1 MRLDNL
7 ETHQKKIFEG
17 LRPGDLENLVLPEVT
32 IDDFE
37 PKSGSPENIVVVSF
51 YVKDLEPANDLAS
64 FIERGAHDILD
75 TEVSPAPD
83 EDGNYVVFVEMHR
96 EDSLMDSFMKILE
109 DIKKIVK
116 IDNWN
121 VEFYQN
127 GAVEVSLK

>member
-1 MRLDNL
+1 MK
-7 ETHQKKIFEG
+7 TKI
-17 LRPGDLENLVLPEVT
+17 LLNQNIVPVIKDLENLVLPEVT

>member
-7 ETHQKKIFEG
+7 ETNQTKIFEG
-17 LRPGDLENLVLPEVT
+17 LRPGDLENLVLPKITV
-32 IDDFE
+32 DDFE

-51 YVKDLEPANDLAS
+51 YAKDLEPANDLAS

-83 EDGNYVVFVEMHR
+83 EDGNYLIFVEMNR
-96 EDSLMDSFMKILE
+96 DDSLMESFMKILQ
-109 DIKKIVK
+109 DIKKIVN

-127 GAVEVSLK
+127 GSIEVPVK

>member
-1 MRLDNL
+1 
-7 ETHQKKIFEG
+7 
-17 LRPGDLENLVLPEVT
+17 
-32 IDDFE
+32 
-37 PKSGSPENIVVVSF
+37 
-51 YVKDLEPANDLAS
+51 
-64 FIERGAHDILD
+64 
-75 TEVSPAPD
+75 
-83 EDGNYVVFVEMHR
+83 MHR